1 MIRQVR
7 GIRPKLVRRPAP
19 GRPVTASRFSLKARH
34 GGACIVQ
41 YADWYACC
49 FDTRGSLDSIT
60 DRDVGPEQRL
70 RLSQPDAISAMLA
83 ACLCSADELTRELG
97 KQLAA
102 YSEQPSPVP
111 RTPTSPTGETRQ
123 ASIRTYRGQRV
134 MS

>member
-1 MIRQVR
+1 MSGLNNASEERINMEFNKAVLDCMRT
-7 GIRPKLVRRPAP
+7 LRR
-19 GRPVTASRFSLKARH
+19 RLREEQH
-34 GGACIVQ
+34 
-41 YADWYACC
+41 
-49 FDTRGSLDSIT
+49 LDI
-60 DRDVGPEQRL
+60 

-111 RTPTSPTGETRQ
+111 RTPASPTGETRQ
-123 ASIRTYRGQRV
+123 ASIRIYRGQRV